1 MERCEANANE
11 IKNLEKRI
19 SALEH
24 YREKDKS
31 ELHQLD
37 TSLQVFITEMKNI
50 SDELKGIVNN
60 FKEAITRS
68 TAANEKEI
76 KRLNEKIDKLEIKT
90 NNISTKLNNETTEAD
105 AKKYREIS
113 KYILTSVIGLILG
126 FIFMYLGLK

>member
-1 MERCEANANE
+1 MEKCEANANE

-19 SALEH
+19 TALEQ

-60 FKEAITRS
+60 FKEAIMRS

-90 NNISTKLNNETTEAD
+90 NTLSTKLNNETTEAD

-113 KYILTSVIGLILG
+113 KYVVTTIIGLILG
-126 FIFMYLGLK
+126 FIFMYLNLK